1 RVPSLT
7 PEEQQATDIMQAL
20 KESNKTSK
28 RQLGT
33 RGSSKGT
40 EGSSEGTGTKP
51 GVPDE
56 STVVSAISN
65 VSSLMDIPIQ
75 KETPQTQPP
84 SAQKVPVS
92 VIPETTNLSPIP
104 EILNETPVSIADS
117 SPQVTPPIILYVQQ
131 TQTPIPIPTITTD

>member
-1 RVPSLT
+1 
-7 PEEQQATDIMQAL
+7 EEQQATDIMQAL

-56 STVVSAISN
+56 STVVSAIS
-65 VSSLMDIPIQ
+65 
-75 KETPQTQPP
+75 KTPQTQPP